1 MRRINRK
8 LNIFIA
14 VAVILVTYSGSGGS
28 TLFAK
33 ELKLAHFMPPMHH
46 LHKNMFVPLA
56 KDLSAATNGNL
67 TIKIFPSGA
76 LGKGPVQQYKRALQG
91 VADIVFVIQAYTASI
106 FPKTMIAGKAGLGNT
121 GEEVTRRLWKVY
133 HQHLADEYTKTKLL
147 AIWGIYPAALMSRK
161 KPIRTLADVKG
172 MKIRISSAA

>member
-56 KDLSAATNGNL
+56 KDLSAATNGL
-67 TIKIFPSGA
+67 
-76 LGKGPVQQYKRALQG
+76 
-91 VADIVFVIQAYTASI
+91 
-106 FPKTMIAGKAGLGNT
+106 
-121 GEEVTRRLWKVY
+121 
-133 HQHLADEYTKTKLL
+133 
-147 AIWGIYPAALMSRK
+147 
-161 KPIRTLADVKG
+161 
-172 MKIRISSAA
+172 SSFSS